1 MTHET
6 KNPQDN
12 IEAFIDERK
21 SWLDEAARIVGGEGA
36 TPSEVFSPPTEVR
49 ADASEL
55 DDLSAETEAQ
65 LREIAGR
72 FGLGGE
78 QDIMTGADVDII
90 EGGKPWKVLAE
101 SAISSPTKLKVFA
114 GSPYRKIGTD
124 EAEFMQEKYGDTVGE
139 ITTEYD
145 MIRLIAG
152 ELDGFTPLDKE
163 EVLPFGYDIDN
174 EFAVS
179 QESTGQ
185 LVRIGTMDQPGG
197 GVTDVV
203 VLRIDRDEYIDEAGD
218 SKYRNQP
225 NSAQVMGI
233 ISDVLTA
240 VGDEES
246 AIGMVT
252 SSTYPSRAID
262 AVRVGR
268 QHERDFRTGM
278 YGRQTLA
285 DVKGE
290 PVAKPTE
297 LKQIP
302 GELHVLAVKLEE
314 LTEEVSK

>member
-1 MTHET
+1 MTHEA
-6 KNPQDN
+6 KNPQDS
-12 IEAFIDERK
+12 IEAFIAKRK

-36 TPSEVFSPPTEVR
+36 APSEVFLPPTEVR
-49 ADASEL
+49 ADAPEL
-55 DDLSAETEAQ
+55 DISEEEEAQ

-124 EAEFMQEKYGDTVGE
+124 EVEFVQEKYGDTAGQ

-145 MIRLIAG
+145 MVWRIAR
-152 ELDGFTPLDKE
+152 EQDGFTPLDEE

-174 EFAVS
+174 EFAIS
-179 QESTGQ
+179 QEPTGQ
-185 LVRIGTMDQPGG
+185 LVRIGTIEQSDGE
-197 GVTDVV
+197 VTDVV
-203 VLRIDRDEYIDEAGD
+203 VLRIDREEYIDEAGA

-240 VGDEES
+240 AGDEES

-252 SSTYPSRAID
+252 SSTYPSRSID
-262 AVRVGR
+262 AVRAGR
-268 QHERDFRTGM
+268 QHEREFRTGM

-285 DVKGE
+285 GMKDGS
-290 PVAKPTE
+290 VAKPTQLE
-297 LKQIP
+297 QIP
-302 GELHVLAVKLEE
+302 GELYVIAEKLKKLA
-314 LTEEVSK
+314 EEVSK